1 MSRTKP
7 RRIALLNVLHEH
19 GPLSCLEVER
29 LLGIA
34 PLGKEIGK
42 AKQMGQLVSLKRE
55 RLQPVK
61 YRLTHDGYQV
71 LSEHLQKQQSLSR
84 PPVSQLPAYVP
95 PKPMPVRAGSMVAYG
110 LPSRG
115 IGA

>member
-19 GPLSCLEVER
+19 GSLSCLEVER

-34 PLGKEIGK
+34 PLSKDIGN
-42 AKQMGQLVSLKRE
+42 AKQVGQIVALKKE

-61 YRLTHDGYQV
+61 YRLTQDGYRV
-71 LSEHLQKQQSLSR
+71 LSEHLTRQQSLAR
-84 PPVSQLPAYVP
+84 PALSQLPAYVP
-95 PKPMPVRAGSMVAYG
+95 PTPMPVRAGAMVAYG